1 MKRLELKAY
10 IKSINKVVDVHNINF
25 LQEEIGFT
33 DPQTTKYTFV
43 KFEDVELME
52 NTGVLDTHGND
63 IFENDIVKIKF
74 SSGNEHICKII
85 YQDGIYILQE
95 LNNVGQEYLVRLS
108 QNLNLTV
115 IGNVYDKNLQKTGEK

>member
-25 LQEEIGFT
+25 LQEEIDFT
-33 DPQTTKYTFV
+33 DPQTTKYTSV

-85 YQDGIYILQE
+85 YQDGMYILQE

-108 QNLNLTV
+108 QNLNLMV
-115 IGNVYDKNLQKTGEK
+115 IGNIYDKNLQKAGEK

>member
-25 LQEEIGFT
+25 LQEEIDFT
-33 DPQTTKYTFV
+33 DPQTTKYTSV
-43 KFEDVELME
+43 KFEDAELME

-85 YQDGIYILQE
+85 YQDGRYILQE

-115 IGNVYDKNLQKTGEK
+115 LGNVYDKNLQKAGGK